1 MNNIFEKLNL
11 KVNYKEEKKFEKY
24 AKLLVEYNQK
34 FNLTSICEEEEIY
47 LKHFADSIFGA
58 EFINGNTLIDIGSG
72 GGFPAIPLKIVCE
85 NVELT
90 MMDATGKKCEFLKTV
105 AKELEL
111 QNVTVINGR
120 AEEYS
125 IKNELRDSYDI
136 CTARAVARLNVL
148 AEYCMPFVKV
158 GGRFIAYKGDAKEEI
173 QEAENAIKALGGQ
186 IEEIKEFDLLNNK
199 RTIVVIK
206 KVEKTNKLFPR
217 KNGVI
222 KKKPL

>member
-1 MNNIFEKLNL
+1 MNSIFEKLNI
-11 KVNYKEEKKFEKY
+11 KTNKDEEIKFDRY

-34 FNLTSICEEEEIY
+34 FNLTSITNEEEIY
-47 LKHFADSIFGA
+47 LKHFADSILGA
-58 EFINGNTLIDIGSG
+58 EFIKENTLIDIGSG
-72 GGFPAIPLKIVCE
+72 GGFPAIPLKIKCG
-85 NVELT
+85 NVKLT

-105 AKELEL
+105 VNQLNLE
-111 QNVTVINGR
+111 NVTVINGR

-125 IKNELRDSYDI
+125 IKDEYRERFDN

-158 GGRFIAYKGDAKEEI
+158 GGRFIAYKGDAKEELL
-173 QEAENAIKALGGQ
+173 EAENAIKTLGGQ
-186 IEEIKEFDLLNNK
+186 IEEVKEFDLLGNK
-199 RTIVVIK
+199 RTIIVIK
-206 KVEKTNKLFPR
+206 KIEKTNKIYPR